1 MSDPTK
7 GVIVKLCTCALLSA
21 AFFSPA
27 SWGLPKPIGAPVQ
40 QTAADTAMQAGAD
53 ALRQGDLQQAVASFK
68 TVTVKRPE
76 FAEGYFDLG
85 LALEQQLDYPA
96 AVDAL
101 EKARRLK
108 PNLRGANLFLGI
120 AEYQL
125 GALDK
130 AVLALQREVKLN
142 PQDAKA
148 RMWLGICLVDSKHYA
163 EGATELDAAAAIA
176 PKDTDILYHRGRA
189 HMLVSKESYE
199 QMFAL
204 DPDSFRVH
212 EVLGQADAEA
222 GRTSDAID
230 QYKLAIQSSPR
241 HAGLHEELGDLYW
254 TAGQTDAADASYRE
268 ELTIDPYS
276 VTTYYKLGSL
286 QEILG
291 RPQVAQP
298 LLEKA
303 VGLDPSFENAYYY
316 LGRAQI
322 EAGQDAAGIANL
334 QRVSVSK
341 ADPTLKTLAF
351 YQLAR
356 AYRRLHRTDE
366 ADAALAQFRALRAQI
381 QSGEAGRLAN
391 RVERHDQLPQQEQ
404 IPADPGGASP

>member
-1 MSDPTK
+1 MSDSTK
-7 GVIVKLCTCALLSA
+7 GVIGKLCAIALLSA
-21 AFFSPA
+21 GIFAPA
-27 SWGLPKPIGAPVQ
+27 SWGLPKPIGTPAQ
-40 QTAADTAMQAGAD
+40 QTAADTAMQAGTD
-53 ALRQGDLQQAVASFK
+53 ALRGGNIQQAVANFK
-68 TVTVKRPE
+68 VVTQRRPE

-108 PNLRGANLFLGI
+108 PGLRGANLFLGI

-148 RMWLGICLVDSKHYA
+148 RMWLGICLVDSKRYT
-163 EGATELDAAAAIA
+163 EGAAELDAAAVLA

-222 GRTSDAID
+222 GHTSDAIE
-230 QYKLAIQSSPR
+230 QYKLAIQGSPH

-254 TAGQTDAADASYRE
+254 TAEQTDAADAAYRN
-268 ELTIDPYS
+268 ELAIDPYS
-276 VTTYYKLGSL
+276 VTTCYKLGSL

-291 RPQVAQP
+291 KPQEALPWLQ
-298 LLEKA
+298 KA
-303 VGLDPSFENAYYY
+303 VALDPSFENAYYY

-322 EAGQDAAGIANL
+322 EVGQDAVGIANL
-334 QRVSVSK
+334 QSVSVSK

-381 QSGEAGRLAN
+381 QNGEADRLAN
-391 RVERHDQLPQQEQ
+391 RVERHDQLPQQEK
-404 IPADPGGASP
+404 IPADPGGAAQ